1 MVLQSEFNVGEFSI
15 ESAFTRSKRRSRFIK
30 SVQRSPAPI
39 RDSRISNY
47 DLLRPMEL
55 LWWSVAVIL
64 FAVGLI
70 GTVLPVFPGTIII
83 LAGALLHRMML
94 GPEKSVGWGTIT
106 VLVLFTLA
114 SYALDFLSGYFGARY
129 FGATKWGMFGAL
141 LGALIGVFFG
151 IAGLFVGPV
160 IGAVAG
166 EFIAGKRMIDAGRA
180 GWGSLLGNLGAMI
193 GKLFIALV
201 MITIFFMTVPAPF

>member
-1 MVLQSEFNVGEFSI
+1 
-15 ESAFTRSKRRSRFIK
+15 
-30 SVQRSPAPI
+30 
-39 RDSRISNY
+39 
-47 DLLRPMEL
+47 MEL
-55 LWWSVAVIL
+55 FWWFVAVIL

-83 LAGALLHRMML
+83 LAGALLHRLML
-94 GPEKSVGWGTIT
+94 GSEKSVGWGTIT
-106 VLVLFTLA
+106 ILVLLTVV
-114 SYALDFLSGYFGARY
+114 SYVLDFLSGYFGARY

-160 IGAVAG
+160 IGAITG
-166 EFIAGKRMIDAGRA
+166 EFIAGKRMIEAGRA

-201 MITIFFMTVPAPF
+201 MITIFLVTAPSPL